1 MTNKEWLEEV
11 KKNDENIVAENF
23 YNNCE
28 YRQAKALEII
38 AEEMTKLNETVSELK
53 KVDMLVKY
61 GQEETRPESGYFPNQ
76 EVGLD
81 FEEQRAKEYH
91 EDKIRRLEKE
101 AND

>member
-11 KKNDENIVAENF
+11 KKGDEHYINLEKV
-23 YNNCE
+23 NNYI